1 MTQVCMETNP
11 EIVEITVL
19 GHCDAGR
26 INGMDLCCC
35 ATSMLT
41 FTMIDSLKKLK
52 LRRFRYSY
60 GGGWCHVYFLN
71 KGKDFSKAKTVIS
84 TIMNGLALLE
94 KRYPENIKIYRKE
107 GDKA

>member
-1 MTQVCMETNP
+1 MTSVIFEPFKDETSLC
-11 EIVEITVL
+11 IM
-19 GHCDAGR
+19 GHCNAGR

-84 TIMNGLALLE
+84 TVMNGLALLE